1 MESSAAS
8 SFAMGGETDEE
19 GDGAN
24 KTCKP
29 PVRKKPYTVNG
40 NLTYTQTI
48 FFYNIHNL
56 LIDSTASFMGVF
68 IKFQ

>member
-8 SFAMGGETDEE
+8 SFAMGGEADEE

-29 PVRKKPYTVNG
+29 PVGKKRYTVNG
-40 NLTYTQTI
+40 NLIYTQTI
-48 FFYNIHNL
+48 F
-56 LIDSTASFMGVF
+56 S
-68 IKFQ
+68 